1 MKPST
6 LVPTKTDTV
15 MASTFSATRV
25 RVKSEFE
32 SAQAACAS
40 ERHAYFRIYLCAAV
54 PVKISDEHEIHHRR
68 HSRPHRPWEDGAGQ
82 GIDRNRRGSPGRR
95 EAARHHYRPGLRPY
109 GLARRGWR

>member
-1 MKPST
+1 MTSASTVEINSSEPWGSPPSAGRKSKLPFDRAMKPST

-68 HSRPHRPWEDGAGQ
+68 HSRPHRPWED
-82 GIDRNRRGSPGRR
+82 
-95 EAARHHYRPGLRPY
+95 
-109 GLARRGWR
+109 